1 MILTREMTRN
11 DIPAG
16 IVLCRHANWN
26 QLSKDWDTFL
36 QLDPRGCR
44 VAVNETGNVIAT
56 VATMPYQ
63 KRFSWI
69 GMVLVHPLYRRQG
82 IGTQLLKEALSW
94 LADSETIKLDA
105 TPAGREVYQKLD
117 FVDEYGLVRLHR
129 SVQPVNGTIATV
141 ARPMEEHDFARVL
154 KLDRVVF
161 GADRKALLNQN
172 FQSAPQYAFIIEDRN
187 EIVAFSLGRPG
198 HYYDHIGPIVGQRI
212 DDAIQLLSTVL
223 SQAGTKEVI
232 IDVLQHT
239 PEWISFLSAVGFV
252 PSRPLMRMFRGSNL
266 HPGIPDK
273 QYAILGP
280 EFG

>member
-16 IVLCRHANWN
+16 IILCRHANWN
-26 QLSKDWDTFL
+26 QVSKDWDTFL
-36 QLDPRGCR
+36 RLDPGGCR
-44 VAVNETGNVIAT
+44 VAVDETGNVVGT

-105 TPAGREVYQKLD
+105 TPAGREVYQKLN
-117 FVDEYGLVRLHR
+117 FVDEYGLVRMHR
-129 SVQPVNGTIATV
+129 SAKAVSGAVTTI
-141 ARPMEEHDFARVL
+141 ARPMDDHDFARIL
-154 KLDRVVF
+154 KLDHIVF
-161 GADRKALLNQN
+161 GADRKAILKQN
-172 FQSAPQYAFIIEDRN
+172 FQSAPQYAFIIEHRE
-187 EIVAFSLGRPG
+187 EITGFSLGRAG
-198 HYYDHIGPIVGQRI
+198 HYYDHIGPIVGQTI
-212 DDAIQLLSTVL
+212 DDAIQLLSSVL
-223 SQAGTKEVI
+223 SQAGTKEMI
-232 IDVLQHT
+232 IDTLQHT
-239 PEWISFLSAVGFV
+239 PEWISFLSATGFI
-252 PSRPLMRMFRGSNL
+252 PSRPLMRMFRGLNL
-266 HPGIPDK
+266 HPGVPEK